1 MSRPMTTQVSEPG
14 ETPDAVL
21 LDSYEFFR
29 IIPGLSINVQPL

>member
-21 LDSYEFFR
+21 LDSYY
-29 IIPGLSINVQPL
+29 Q

>member
-21 LDSYEFFR
+21 LDSYYF
-29 IIPGLSINVQPL
+29 LAV